1 MEKNEKSQEY
11 SDEDEF
17 CFLGMPKMNSNWINS
32 FFFVK
37 SLLVKDGALDWMSF
51 KKNQFLLSPLGY
63 FDVAFFFHAE
73 NISAS
78 AIILRCTS
86 SQVQ

>member
-1 MEKNEKSQEY
+1 MVPLTES
-11 SDEDEF
+11 
-17 CFLGMPKMNSNWINS
+17 
-32 FFFVK
+32 
-37 SLLVKDGALDWMSF
+37 SF

-63 FDVAFFFHAE
+63 FDVAFFLEAE

-86 SQVQ
+86 SQVE